1 MASVLVVDDDDNI
14 REFVSLALLGEGH
27 DVQTANNG
35 AVALERVQMISPD
48 VILLDMRMPVMDGW
62 QFATAYRQLP
72 GPHANVVVM
81 TAARDATRSAAEIDA
96 DAHLAKPFELDQL
109 LDLVATL
116 AQ

>member
-27 DVQTANNG
+27 RVDVATNG
-35 AVALERVQMISPD
+35 AVALERLQLSNPD

-62 QFATAYRQLP
+62 QFADAYRKLP
-72 GPHANVVVM
+72 GPHAYLVVM

-96 DAHLAKPFELDQL
+96 DAHLAKPFELDVL
-109 LDLVATL
+109 LDLVA
-116 AQ
+116 AVDQ

>member
-1 MASVLVVDDDDNI
+1 MASVLVIDDDDNI

-27 DVQTANNG
+27 DVQTARNG
-35 AVALERVQMISPD
+35 AVALERVQVAQPD

-62 QFATAYRQLP
+62 QFATAYRKLP

-96 DAHLAKPFELDQL
+96 DAHLAKPFELDVL